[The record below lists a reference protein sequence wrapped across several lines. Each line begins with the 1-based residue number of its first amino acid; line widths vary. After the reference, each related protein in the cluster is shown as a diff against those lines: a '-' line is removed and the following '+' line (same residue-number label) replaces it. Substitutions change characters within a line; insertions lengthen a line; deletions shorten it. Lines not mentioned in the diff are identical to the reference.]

1 MKLTPHA
8 KHNRAVW
15 EAQSAEYQ
23 EKHRLDLEHAPS
35 AWGIWRIPE
44 AELGVLGEVA
54 GLDVLEF
61 GCGGAQW
68 GVALAG
74 AGARVVGLDFSA
86 AQLTHARRYMGEAG
100 VEFPLGEAS
109 GEDVPLPD
117 ASFGSVFCAH
127 GVMSFAKPELAV
139 PEAARLLRP
148 GGLFAFCRFGPLVEV
163 CWDLAADVISARLEQ
178 SYFELD
184 ELRYDTIEYWRGYG
198 EWIRI
203 FGDAGLVVEALI
215 ELRAPEGAT
224 STYEGVPYEGAR
236 RWPGE
241 VIWRLRK

>member
-1 MKLTPHA
+1 MKLTPQA
-8 KHNRAVW
+8 AHNRAVW

-23 EKHRLDLEHAPS
+23 EKHRQDLEKSAT

-44 AELGVLGEVA
+44 SELRVLGRVG

-68 GVALAG
+68 GVALAAEG
-74 AGARVVGLDFSA
+74 GRVVGLDFSA
-86 AQLTHARRYMGEAG
+86 DQLAHARRYMAEQG
-100 VEFPLGEAS
+100 VEFPLVEAS

-117 ASFGSVFCAH
+117 ASFDIVFCDH

-148 GGLFAFCRFGPLVEV
+148 GGLFAFCRWSPLVEV
-163 CWDLAADVISARLEQ
+163 CWDPAADVINERLVQ
-178 SYFELD
+178 DYFELD
-184 ELRYDTIEYWRGYG
+184 ELTYDTIEYWRGYG
-198 EWIRI
+198 QWIRI
-203 FGDAGLVVEALI
+203 FSDAGLVVEDLI

-224 STYEGVPYEGAR
+224 SSYEGVPPEWAR